1 MGLLRGLTFCTNGAY
16 AAPVGRRLA
25 PKAVPYQKADGTTSW
40 RVRIRVNGRQS
51 TETFQNEAAAQVFI
65 HRVLDPNIGPERA
78 VVMRDREDANSSG
91 YVPTLK
97 EALEKHVES
106 LTGVDDR
113 TRADYLGQARRS
125 WLPML
130 GTLRVDEVD
139 RADIA
144 RWVNSA
150 TGAPKTVKNAH
161 GVLSGALGWAVLEGH
176 IASNPAR
183 GTKLPRKGEEH
194 VEDIHFL
201 THAEFDLLWAEIPEH
216 GRDLTAWL
224 FGTGMRWSEATAQ
237 QRRDVDLDAGMLV
250 DGVWT
255 SAPHTKVARAWKQ
268 RPRTLGP
275 PKTKASRR
283 TVLLPQELVPVAERC
298 MKDVGTDAHLFRT
311 STGQAITHSNW
322 FNRIWKPA
330 TIRASICAEH
340 MLDGCKCGTTRP
352 AECPRHTDRDDR
364 GQILPEPCGCA
375 GTLPFRPR
383 IHDARHTHASWLI
396 AQGVRLEVIQERLGH
411 EDYLTT
417 RRIYGHLMPDA
428 QLEASV
434 AASLAFQATRLKLT
448 AKPAPRAPRSLPG
461 RSDQDG

>member
-1 MGLLRGLTFCTNGAY
+1 MGRK
-16 AAPVGRRLA
+16 LA
-25 PKAVPYQKADGTTSW
+25 PKATPYHRADGTTSW
-40 RVRIRVNGRQS
+40 RVRIRVNGTQT
-51 TETFQNEAAAQVFI
+51 TETFDNEASAQVFI
-65 HRVLDPNIGPERA
+65 HRVMDPTIGPARA
-78 VVMRDREDANSSG
+78 VALRDREDQASAE
-91 YVPTLK
+91 YVPTLR
-97 EALEKHVES
+97 EALERHVES

-113 TRADYLGQARRS
+113 TREDYLGQARRS

-130 GTLRVDEVD
+130 GSLRVDEVD
-139 RADIA
+139 RSDIA

-176 IASNPAR
+176 IAANPAR

-201 THAEFDLLWAEIPEH
+201 THAEFDLLWAEIPDR

-237 QRRDVDLDAGMLV
+237 QRRDVDLDAGLVV

-255 SAPHTKVARAWKQ
+255 SAPHTKIARAWKQ
-268 RPRTLGP
+268 KPRRLGP

-283 TVLLPQELVPVAERC
+283 TVLLPGELVPVAERC
-298 MKDVGTDAHLFRT
+298 MSGIGSSEHLFRT
-311 STGQAITHSNW
+311 STGQAVTHSNW
-322 FNRIWKPA
+322 FNRVWKPA
-330 TIRASICAEH
+330 TIRASICEKH
-340 MLDGCKCGTTRP
+340 TLEDCRCGTTRP
-352 AECPRHTDRDDR
+352 GDCPHHTDRDER
-364 GQILPEPCGCA
+364 GQVLPEPCGCP

-417 RRIYGHLMPDA
+417 RRIYGHLMPNA

-434 AASLAFQATRLKLT
+434 AASLAFQATRLSLSSGT
-448 AKPAPRAPRSLPG
+448 AALPAGGPS
-461 RSDQDG
+461 